1 MRVLTVRRNQVPVA
15 ETPSPIADANSSR
28 GRCST
33 TPLPR
38 SISHTA
44 TSASGSAA
52 SCDSTNAHSIIVGSW
67 R

>member
-1 MRVLTVRRNQVPVA
+1 MRALTVRRNQVPVA
-15 ETPSPIADANSSR
+15 ETPRPIAAASKSR

-33 TPLPR
+33 TPLPS
-38 SISHTA
+38 SISHSA

-52 SCDSTNAHSIIVGSW
+52 SCDSTNAHSIMVGSW